1 LKNSFYNSPQPKLD
15 FAAGVIPYPVRMAK
29 SGKSGRQRFGN
40 VKIAKALGRQ
50 PIWKMGERRHFF
62 NIRLEL
68 EVVDLVLQ

>member
-1 LKNSFYNSPQPKLD
+1 
-15 FAAGVIPYPVRMAK
+15 MAK